1 VRVIPMNVDRPP
13 GLNVYRIAVDAAGV
27 FGVLAIFALGIG
39 IGYLPIHR
47 QRNSIEES
55 ISTDMDFLAA
65 GSEIESRHAR
75 LKECLTESE
84 NLLADLQARV
94 PDEPHESEFLGQLA
108 KLAGESGLNLEKF
121 RPGATHE
128 EGKFGKLEIHFSAT
142 GTYDQICRFVHG
154 LDEMPRF
161 CRVSSLKVAPEDPQS
176 EVYPL
181 DVELLVYFSG
191 NGESKS

>member
-1 VRVIPMNVDRPP
+1 MNVDRQP

-27 FGVLAIFALGIG
+27 FGILAIFALAIG
-39 IGYLPIHR
+39 IGYLPMHR
-47 QRNSIEES
+47 QRDSIEES
-55 ISTDMDFLAA
+55 ILTDMDFLAA
-65 GSEIESRHAR
+65 ESEIETRHAR

-94 PDEPHESEFLGQLA
+94 PDEPNESEFLGQLA
-108 KLAGESGLNLEKF
+108 KLAEESGVELGEYQ
-121 RPGATHE
+121 PGATHE
-128 EGKFGKLEIHFSAT
+128 EGKFGKLEIHFMAT

-154 LDEMPRF
+154 LDDMPRF
-161 CRVSSLKVAPEDPQS
+161 FRVSSLEVALEDPQS